1 MPLQRSDDQSAVI
14 DLTADDAGPSAT
26 DTQNSR
32 RGTTRAQRPPRF
44 AREIIDLVDEDAHPT
59 VVTQSESP
67 EIQFISSRRLA
78 TPRRQD
84 SNSDAQG
91 NSDQDDVEFVGA
103 NPLPADRRR
112 GHRLENMMVGVIED
126 MMLDERQNH
135 FAHLRARIARAVNNG
150 PPPIIPPRVGGTI
163 RRAGQIHV
171 GFIPPT
177 MDFEMVG
184 FDLGLGAGPVG
195 PPPTYDKPET
205 APDGFTRSPSEEDA
219 IICPNCKEELCL
231 GGSDLKKQ
239 VWIVKACGHV
249 RLFYSLFA
257 YFCANIHV

>member
-1 MPLQRSDDQSAVI
+1 
-14 DLTADDAGPSAT
+14 
-26 DTQNSR
+26 
-32 RGTTRAQRPPRF
+32 
-44 AREIIDLVDEDAHPT
+44 
-59 VVTQSESP
+59 
-67 EIQFISSRRLA
+67 
-78 TPRRQD
+78 
-84 SNSDAQG
+84 
-91 NSDQDDVEFVGA
+91 
-103 NPLPADRRR
+103 
-112 GHRLENMMVGVIED
+112 MVGVIED

-249 RLFYSLFA
+249 RLFYSLSLRISVLISMFR
-257 YFCANIHV
+257 FTVANAQQTGAPRRVPKEKNGPLPHALSPSRSVLSMAARRRRPLRNP